1 MNGLY
6 YDLHLH
12 SCLSPCGDD
21 DMTPANIVGMAAVK
35 GLDVIALTD
44 HNSCKNCPAAIHH
57 GQQYG
62 VIVIPGM
69 ELCTIEEVHISCLF
83 PELDAALAFDQYVY
97 SRLQAVE
104 NDECIFGKQQVMDEH
119 DIVVET
125 VKNLLINATN
135 ITFDEA
141 FLLVASYGGIA
152 YPAHI
157 DKPSTSLLSNLGF
170 VPPDSTFTCAEIHDF
185 KNLHTIQKQHPYF
198 LNCHM
203 ISSSDAHYLE
213 DINEPSYQIFPAS
226 SKIPD
231 ILHTLS
237 GKACPPR
244 QA

>member
-69 ELCTIEEVHISCLF
+69 ELCTIEEVHIICLF

-97 SRLQAVE
+97 SR
-104 NDECIFGKQQVMDEH
+104 
-119 DIVVET
+119 
-125 VKNLLINATN
+125 
-135 ITFDEA
+135 
-141 FLLVASYGGIA
+141 
-152 YPAHI
+152 
-157 DKPSTSLLSNLGF
+157 PSGSR
-170 VPPDSTFTCAEIHDF
+170 
-185 KNLHTIQKQHPYF
+185 K
-198 LNCHM
+198 
-203 ISSSDAHYLE
+203 
-213 DINEPSYQIFPAS
+213 
-226 SKIPD
+226 
-231 ILHTLS
+231 
-237 GKACPPR
+237 
-244 QA
+244 